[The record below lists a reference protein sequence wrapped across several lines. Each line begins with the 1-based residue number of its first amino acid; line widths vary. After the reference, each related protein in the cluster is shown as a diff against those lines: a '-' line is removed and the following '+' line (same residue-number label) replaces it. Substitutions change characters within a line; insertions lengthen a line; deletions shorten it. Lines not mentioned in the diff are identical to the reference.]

1 MTYGI
6 CYTLLDKS
14 VDCML
19 FIFSGVFS
27 GIEDIVANEKAIV
40 GIYNL
45 AGQKLAAP
53 VKGLNIIN
61 GKKYFVK

>member
-1 MTYGI
+1 MKIIY
-6 CYTLLDKS
+6 LNDA
-14 VDCML
+14 
-19 FIFSGVFS
+19 
-27 GIEDIVANEKAIV
+27 IVSYVEFLQRVLTANEKAV
-40 GIYNL
+40 EGIYIL